1 MQLLETF
8 PNECPQRYRE
18 GYLLGKLDYTL
29 YQERVPLPK
38 EFKIKLDAEV
48 NRGSLMKLYTFI
60 DIRVIIMFCN
70 CIIFS
75 ILEKMAVA
83 QIESF

>member
-8 PNECPQRYRE
+8 PNVCPQRYRE
-18 GYLLGKLDYTL
+18 DYLLGKLDYTL

-48 NRGSLMKLYTFI
+48 NRGSLMTF
-60 DIRVIIMFCN
+60 IRVIIMFCN

-83 QIESF
+83 QVESF

>member
-8 PNECPQRYRE
+8 PNECPQRCRE

-48 NRGSLMKLYTFI
+48 NRGSLMTYSGYNYVLQLYY
-60 DIRVIIMFCN
+60 
-70 CIIFS
+70 IFNT
-75 ILEKMAVA
+75 
-83 QIESF
+83 

>member
-29 YQERVPLPK
+29 YQERVHLPK

-48 NRGSLMKLYTFI
+48 IRGSLMSI
-60 DIRVIIMFCN
+60 DIRVIIQLATELYFQY
-70 CIIFS
+70 
-75 ILEKMAVA
+75 LKRWLLLK
-83 QIESF
+83 